1 MKSEIL
7 GTRIQQA
14 RKAMGLSVRQL
25 ATRMSVKPSSIEKWE
40 QGQSQPRANKLL
52 MLAGVL
58 GVPVLWL
65 LDGEG
70 EAGAGHE
77 VRFLHTSAAA
87 HKLERAMAMQ
97 SELAAL
103 LLEISADLARLQ
115 RSLDGASEAATQEPR
130 DAAA

>member
-1 MKSEIL
+1 MKFENL
-7 GTRIQQA
+7 GARIQEA

-25 ATRMSVKPSSIEKWE
+25 ATRMSVKPSSVEKWE
-40 QGQSQPRANKLL
+40 QGQTQPRANKLL

-70 EAGAGHE
+70 ETGGGQEARA
-77 VRFLHTSAAA
+77 LCASAAA
-87 HKLERAMAMQ
+87 QKLERAMAMQ

-103 LLEISADLARLQ
+103 LLEVSADLARVQ
-115 RSLDGASEAATQEPR
+115 RSLDGAPEEEPQ

>member
-1 MKSEIL
+1 MNAETL
-7 GTRIQQA
+7 GARIGKA

-25 ATRMSVKPSSIEKWE
+25 ATRMSVKPSTVEKWE
-40 QGQSQPRANKLL
+40 QDQSQPRANKLL

-70 EAGAGHE
+70 AAGYE
-77 VRFLHTSAAA
+77 VQPFHANVTAQ
-87 HKLERAMAMQ
+87 KLERAMAMQ

-103 LLEISADLARLQ
+103 LREISADVARLE
-115 RSLDGASEAATQEPR
+115 RNLDSAQQEQGGGRR

>member
-1 MKSEIL
+1 MNSESL
-7 GTRIQQA
+7 GARIQEA

-25 ATRMSVKPSSIEKWE
+25 ATRMSVKPSNVEKWE
-40 QGQSQPRANKLL
+40 QDQSQPRANKLL

-70 EAGAGHE
+70 DTGGGHE
-77 VRFLHTSAAA
+77 VRYLCTSAAA
-87 HKLERAMAMQ
+87 QKLERAMAMQ

-103 LLEISADLARLQ
+103 LLEISADLARVQ
-115 RSLDGASEAATQEPR
+115 RSLDGAAEDADQEPR

>member
-1 MKSEIL
+1 MKPETL
-7 GTRIQQA
+7 GVRIQQA

-25 ATRMSVKPSSIEKWE
+25 AMRMSVKPSSVEKWE
-40 QGQSQPRANKLL
+40 QGQTQPRANKLL

-70 EAGAGHE
+70 DPGAGQE
-77 VRFLHTSAAA
+77 VRFLHTSVAA
-87 HKLERAMAMQ
+87 HKLERALAMQ

-103 LLEISADLARLQ
+103 LLEVSADLARLQ
-115 RSLDGASEAATQEPR
+115 RSLDGASEEAEQEPR
-130 DAAA
+130 SAA